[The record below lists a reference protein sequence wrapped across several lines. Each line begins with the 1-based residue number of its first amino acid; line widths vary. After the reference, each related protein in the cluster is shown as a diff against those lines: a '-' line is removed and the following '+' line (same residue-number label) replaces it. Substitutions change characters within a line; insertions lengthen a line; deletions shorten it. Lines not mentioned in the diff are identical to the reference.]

1 MLRFLLGC
9 VHQRRG
15 EGGNRTG
22 QRRLLGAF
30 GLVAAVE
37 GAIEQIRVS
46 TEHVLVEAPRYLVDV
61 AGDGSEGCLDDGPG
75 SIAEPVNLNEARFGA
90 YY

>member
-1 MLRFLLGC
+1 M
-9 VHQRRG
+9 
-15 EGGNRTG
+15 
-22 QRRLLGAF
+22 GAF

-75 SIAEPVNLNEARFGA
+75 SIGKHGSSSPVSEILFKQCSHSFAI
-90 YY
+90 